1 MTIEP
6 EPSLHSHSWQP
17 IDLAALGNNPP
28 PATSISGLLYPGNLC
43 LVYGEPEAVKTW
55 IGLVLSMEQIRAD
68 RHVVY
73 VDFEMSASAVRARLL
88 DLGATDEDLQRFHY
102 ISPSESIMGKQI
114 QIDIAA
120 MVAEYDPSLIVFDA
134 MAGALALHGFDGNSN
149 ADVETFYS
157 VTLTPFRSSGAALA
171 VIDHVTKDRET
182 RGRWPI
188 GAQRKLGGADVGIL
202 VEMISAF
209 ARGQTGLA
217 KLRVQKDRHG
227 ALHRPYACELELAS
241 DAGTGH
247 ITWTIKQAQHKDG
260 EDGDQWRPTALM
272 QKVFVYL
279 KEQSE
284 PVTRK
289 AISDAVT
296 GKKAYIAQAID
307 CLIADGAAE
316 EQPGARG
323 SKLISL
329 SAVPGCS
336 QLFPEHVGTP
346 EGTPPVPGVPSLH
359 RGTGQRE
366 QVEPEPDLD
375 FSDFKPSKDDIP
387 F

>member
-1 MTIEP
+1 MTTV
-6 EPSLHSHSWQP
+6 HSWQP
-17 IDLAALGNNPP
+17 IDLASLGDNPP
-28 PATSISGLLYPGNLC
+28 PAASISGLLYPGNLC
-43 LVYGEPEAVKTW
+43 LIYGEPEAVKTW
-55 IGLVLSMEQIRAD
+55 IGLVLCMEQIRAD

-88 DLGATDEDLQRFHY
+88 DLGATDEDLERFHY

-120 MVAEYDPSLIVFDA
+120 MVAEYDPSLIVVDA

-157 VTLTPFRSSGAALA
+157 VTLAPFRSSEAALA
-171 VIDHVTKDRET
+171 VIDHVTKDREA

-209 ARGQTGLA
+209 ARGQIGLA

-241 DAGTGH
+241 DADTGS
-247 ITWTIKQAQHKDG
+247 ITWELRKTAQLG
-260 EDGDQWRPTALM
+260 ETGDAWKPTHLM
-272 QKVFVYL
+272 EKVYTFL

-284 PVTRK
+284 PVPRK

-307 CLIADGAAE
+307 CLIADEVAE
-316 EQPGARG
+316 EQPGSHG

-329 SAVPGCS
+329 SGVPSCS

-346 EGTPPVPGVPSLH
+346 RGTPPVPGVPLST

-366 QVEPEPDLD
+366 QVKPDKEPYLD
-375 FSDFKPSKDDIP
+375 FGPADDDIP